1 MWLVIRS
8 RTNSFLAILEM
19 ERSRNNNSWEIGQ
32 IISAVN
38 VDLELLN
45 GKVLKPDDYEIALS
59 KHVENFRV
67 VKAR

>member
-67 VKAR
+67 AKAR